1 MRSLRRSLR
10 RSSLRWRI
18 ALWSA
23 AVMVLC
29 LALAFVAVYRGTGSH
44 LRGQIDAQ
52 VSSDVRGLS
61 GALTVGGAE
70 QPSKLAAAAKGYV
83 SSRPFSASS
92 TLLFANIPGV
102 GTISNRPELF
112 HADPPDNGETA
123 AVQSSEDRRS
133 AGIVTAPAG
142 YSTRQLPDVGKIR
155 LLERH
160 ISLPS
165 DGREGLVVTVGAG
178 EPLEP
183 VADAVDGVARAFLL
197 GGALALLA
205 ALIGGY
211 LVASLASRSLRRIAM
226 LAGRVDAGDLHPRV
240 HGTDELPAEVR
251 VLGDAFNHMLDRLSA
266 AFAAQR
272 DFVADA
278 SHELR
283 TPLTVI
289 RGQIELLCDAD
300 RPSPEELRRVE
311 SLLGAEVVRMD
322 RLIDDL
328 LLLAELEQDDFLQ
341 AGPVE
346 LSAFVEELWG
356 STMLL
361 AERRFQVSSVPA
373 GSVTADPD
381 RLAQALRNL
390 LTNAIK
396 HTTAP
401 DGRVE
406 LTVESGSPGHISF
419 AVEDD
424 GPGIPPEQRER
435 VFERF
440 HRTDPSRDRA
450 SGGAG
455 LGLAIVRAIAEAHG
469 GSVQAEESRYGGARL
484 VLTLPG
490 FVAEPEAPVGAP
502 ARGAVA

>member
-1 MRSLRRSLR
+1 MQRA
-10 RSSLRWRI
+10 SLRWRI
-18 ALWSA
+18 ALWAA

-29 LALAFVAVYRGTGSH
+29 LGLAFVVVYNGTGSH
-44 LRGQIDAQ
+44 LRGQIDTQ
-52 VSSDVRGLS
+52 VSSDVRGLRS
-61 GALTVGGAE
+61 ALTAARVE
-70 QPSKLAAAAKGYV
+70 RPSKLAAVAKGYV
-83 SSRPFSASS
+83 SSRPFGASS
-92 TLLFANIPGV
+92 TLLFVTIPGA

-112 HADPPDNGETA
+112 HAEPPDNGESTA
-123 AVQSSEDRRS
+123 QQNNENRQS
-133 AGIVTAPAG
+133 AGLVTAPVG
-142 YSTRQLPDVGKIR
+142 YSTQRLPDVGKLR
-155 LLERH
+155 LLQRRVP
-160 ISLPS
+160 LPTA
-165 DGREGLVVTVGAG
+165 GPGGLIVTVGAG

-183 VADAVDGVARAFLL
+183 VADAQEGVARAFLL

-205 ALIGGY
+205 ALLGGY

-240 HGTDELPAEVR
+240 HGTEELPAEVR

-289 RGQIELLCDAD
+289 RGQIELLCDVD

-311 SLLGAEVVRMD
+311 SLLQAEVVRMD

-341 AGPVE
+341 TEPVE
-346 LSAFVEELWG
+346 LPAFVEELWG
-356 STMLL
+356 STVLL
-361 AERRFQVSSVPA
+361 AERRFRVSAVPA

-396 HTTAP
+396 HTAAP

-406 LTVESGSPGHISF
+406 LSVASGAAGHVSF
-419 AVEDD
+419 AIEDD
-424 GPGIPPEQRER
+424 GPGIPPGERER
-435 VFERF
+435 IFERF

-469 GSVQAEESRYGGARL
+469 GSVRAGESRHGGARL

-490 FVAEPEAPVGAP
+490 FVADQPGAP
-502 ARGAVA
+502 PQQLAIEGGALP